1 MTPRRISSVLRP
13 GVLLVALAAAA
24 DAATLSLNDTTFTAG
39 TGPAITAG
47 FTGHTGGSASD
58 WIGIYRRGVVP
69 DGDPVATW
77 WSYVDGTQS
86 SGSANAAGP
95 FSVINNADLGEWTAH
110 FLANDGYGH
119 VPGISTVDFEIVPA
133 PGITIAPVAAAF
145 ELGESVQIDW
155 SGNLGFVTNDWIGI
169 YHQGETPGTNASVT
183 YQYIDAASGFRT
195 FTDLE
200 AGTYD
205 IYLLANDG
213 YYELASSSFEVVPE
227 PAAPILCIAGLSAL
241 AVRRRK

>member
-1 MTPRRISSVLRP
+1 MIPRNIPAVL
-13 GVLLVALAAAA
+13 ALAALASA
-24 DAATLSLNDTTFTAG
+24 DAATLSLNDTVFNAG
-39 TGPAITAG
+39 TGATITAG
-47 FTGHTGGSASD
+47 FTGHTGGSAAD

-86 SGSANAAGP
+86 SGSVNAAGP

-119 VPGISTVDFEIVPA
+119 VPGISTVDFEIVPS
-133 PGITIAPVAAAF
+133 PGITIAPVAATF
-145 ELGESVQIDW
+145 ELGESVRIDW
-155 SGNLGFVTNDWIGI
+155 SGNLGFVTSDWIGI

-200 AGTYD
+200 AGAYD

-213 YYELASSSFEVVPE
+213 YYELAGSSFQIVPE
-227 PAAPILCIAGLSAL
+227 PSAAVLCAAGLAAL
-241 AVRRRK
+241 ARRRHRR